1 MKDLVDRLLRAKSN
15 PIQPPESIDEK
26 IRTYRDVHLNA
37 SDRRVEGEDW
47 DRRVK
52 SVALNCVRRLWS
64 LGDKGH
70 ESVIVDTRWRGPSGR
85 QRLFDYAIALARE
98 EYREGFVFSGR
109 LGSGQVHLVT
119 EDTVTW
125 FPNSLARMLAKRCTK
140 KKAVLPYGVGT
151 LGVGYFWRSLDGS
164 NHTGSDPYRLHCGFI
179 KERRDLMASWLDR
192 DLGPKTRRLLTEK
205 IERIDRLLEAG
216 KEVEYL

>member
-1 MKDLVDRLLRAKSN
+1 MKDLVDRLLRARTN
-15 PIQPPESIDEK
+15 PKQPEPVDEK

-47 DRRVK
+47 DRRVTT
-52 SVALNCVRRLWS
+52 VARNAARRLCG

-70 ESVIVDTRWRGPSGR
+70 ESVILATSWLGPAGR
-85 QRLFDYAIALARE
+85 QRFFDYAVTLARE

-125 FPNSLARMLAKRCTK
+125 FPASLARMLTKRCTNK
-140 KKAVLPYGVGT
+140 RAALPYGVGV
-151 LGVGYFWRSLDGS
+151 LGNSYFWRSLDGS
-164 NHTGSDPYRLHCGFI
+164 NRTGGDPYFLHCGFI
-179 KERRDLMASWLDR
+179 RERRDLMESWIHR
-192 DLGPKTRRLLTEK
+192 DIGPRTRRLLKEK
-205 IERIDRLLEAG
+205 IERIDQLLEAG
-216 KEVEYL
+216 KEVDYL

>member
-1 MKDLVDRLLRAKSN
+1 MKDLVDRLLRARNN
-15 PIQPPESIDEK
+15 PKQPEPVDEK
-26 IRTYRDVHLNA
+26 IRTYRDVHLKA

-47 DRRVK
+47 DRRVIP
-52 SVALNCVRRLWS
+52 VARNCVRRLWS

-70 ESVIVDTRWRGPSGR
+70 ESVIVATRWKGPSGR

-125 FPNSLARMLAKRCTK
+125 FPASLARMLTKRCTN
-140 KKAVLPYGVGT
+140 KKAALPYGVGV
-151 LGVGYFWRSLDGS
+151 LGNGYFWRSLDGT
-164 NHTGSDPYRLHCGFI
+164 NRTGNDPYYLHCGFI
-179 KERRDLMASWLDR
+179 RERRDLMASWILR
-192 DLGPKTRRLLTEK
+192 DIGPRTKRLLQEK

-216 KEVEYL
+216 EEVNHL